1 MCKTER
7 NPFMRYIFSML
18 LLIFTLTA
26 CGTNNA
32 TTPTAPSEQGNTA
45 TQEVES
51 PANDPAV
58 LAVEQYLQAKVEGD
72 DEAIRGLLCAERE
85 GDLQQEASSFDAV
98 EATIEGMACTR
109 DGDAVRCEGAIVAD
123 YGGENTEFPL
133 AAYRVVE
140 EDGVWKWCGET
151 E

>member
-1 MCKTER
+1 
-7 NPFMRYIFSML
+7 MRYIFSML
-18 LLIFTLTA
+18 LLILTLTA
-26 CGTNNA
+26 CGSGNNTATA
-32 TTPTAPSEQGNTA
+32 TTPSEQGSAA
-45 TQEVES
+45 TQELES

-85 GDLQQEASSFDAV
+85 ADFQQEASSFDAV
-98 EATIEGMACTR
+98 EATIEGMVCTR

-133 AAYRVVE
+133 ASYRVVE

>member
-1 MCKTER
+1 
-7 NPFMRYIFSML
+7 MRYLFTLVL
-18 LLIFTLTA
+18 LLFTLTA
-26 CGTNNA
+26 CGGGNTTSPTTETTGGNA
-32 TTPTAPSEQGNTA
+32 TEEANTSA
-45 TQEVES
+45 S
-51 PANDPAV
+51 DPAV

-85 GDLQQEASSFDAV
+85 ADLQQEASSFDAV
-98 EATIEGMACTR
+98 EATIEGMACIR
-109 DGDAVRCEGAIVAD
+109 GGDAVRCEGAIVAD

-133 AAYRVVE
+133 ASYRVVE

>member
-1 MCKTER
+1 
-7 NPFMRYIFSML
+7 MRMIFTVT

-26 CGTNNA
+26 CGGA
-32 TTPTAPSEQGNTA
+32 TTPTPLAETIV
-45 TQEVES
+45 TQEAATGS
-51 PANDPAV
+51 DDPAV

-85 GDLQQEASSFDAV
+85 ADLQQEASSFDAV
-98 EATIEGMACTR
+98 EATIEGMVCTR